1 MNGTLKT
8 MNRSLLN
15 ISDLKRSEIYDILS
29 LQDNPGYLKKKNIG
43 LIFEKPSTRTRM
55 SFTVGINNLGG
66 APIDIRFEDLNISRN
81 ESFEDTFRAL
91 NCYLD
96 GLIFRTTNHNRIIKA
111 SKFFDKPIINALS
124 DLSHPCQTLGD
135 LFTIKEKFGKL
146 DCNVL
151 WMGDMNNVCF
161 SLVEAAKLI
170 EEIKLTICTPFSIS
184 DSNNWDLSK
193 NIDIVSEIKNIN
205 LKNIQCVM
213 TDVFI
218 SMNDEISNE
227 KKELLMPYK
236 VNSDLISKIS
246 NEGIFMHCLP
256 ANIGLEVSEDVIR
269 GSKSIVWKQ
278 AYNRMI
284 AQNKLL
290 QFLF

>member
-1 MNGTLKT
+1 
-8 MNRSLLN
+8 
-15 ISDLKRSEIYDILS
+15 
-29 LQDNPGYLKKKNIG
+29 
-43 LIFEKPSTRTRM
+43 M

-66 APIDIRFEDLNISRN
+66 KPIDIRFEDLNIIRN

-96 GLIFRTTNHNRIIKA
+96 GLIFRTTNHNKIIKA

-184 DSNNWDLSK
+184 NTNNWDLSK
-193 NIDIVSEIKNIN
+193 NINIVNEIKNIN

-218 SMNDEISNE
+218 SMNDENSNE

-256 ANIGLEVSEDVIR
+256 ANIGFEVCEDVIR